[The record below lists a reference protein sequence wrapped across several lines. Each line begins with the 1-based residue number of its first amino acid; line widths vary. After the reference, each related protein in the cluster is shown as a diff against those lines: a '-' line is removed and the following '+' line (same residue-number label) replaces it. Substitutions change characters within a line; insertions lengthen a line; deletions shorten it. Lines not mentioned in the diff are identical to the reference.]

1 MKINELKCRF
11 CNSKNVKLIIDFGF
25 VALAGAFI
33 GQHQFSDEKKYGQQL
48 YFCKDCY
55 LLQIINKVDPKVLF
69 KDYFYFSSAIK
80 TLRDHFA
87 VFANEVTKRFLIPG
101 KASILEIGCND
112 GIMLRSFSKL
122 KIKTIIGI
130 DPSTNVISTIKE
142 PDVITIN
149 DFFTEKAAE
158 EIKNK
163 YGAMNM
169 IVANNVFAHID
180 DIHDVT
186 KGINKLLAK
195 DGVFIFEVHY
205 IGSLINELQY
215 DMIYHEHLYYY
226 SLLALEKY
234 FSRFDMEVFDI
245 KPIPIHAGS
254 MRYYVR
260 KKGELKQIALSNDVI
275 NLKKQE
281 IASGYDKEAAYL
293 NYAYRVEKT
302 KIALI
307 KLLDHIRDAE
317 NKSVVGY
324 GASGRANTLIQ
335 YCQINSTHLKY
346 IIDDAPAKQG
356 FYTPGSHF
364 LIKSREALEIE
375 KPDYI
380 LVFAWSFIN
389 EIINKNMKYLMSRG
403 KMIIPLPAVK
413 VISYENGEIKEKL
426 YS

>member
-1 MKINELKCRF
+1 MNELKCRF
-11 CNSKNVKLIIDFGF
+11 CQSSNISLIIDFGN
-25 VALAGAFI
+25 VALAGAFLQP
-33 GQHQFSDEKKYGQQL
+33 GQFPDEIKYPQQL
-48 YFCKDCY
+48 YFCKDCF
-55 LLQIINKVDPKVLF
+55 LLQIINKVDPSVLF

-87 VFANEVTKRFLIPG
+87 VFAQEVTKRFLTPG
-101 KASILEIGCND
+101 QSAVLEIGCND
-112 GIMLRSFSKL
+112 GVMLRAFAKL
-122 KIKTIIGI
+122 DLKTVIGI

-142 PDVITIN
+142 PNIITIN
-149 DFFTEKAAE
+149 DFFTEKAAN

-180 DIHDVT
+180 DIQDVT
-186 KGINKLLAK
+186 RGIDLLLAK

-234 FSRFDMEVFDI
+234 FSGFGMEIFDI

-260 KKGELKQIALSNDVI
+260 KKGELKQVPLSNDVI
-275 NLKKQE
+275 ELKRQE
-281 IASGYDKEAAYL
+281 IGAGYDREAAYL
-293 NYAYRVEKT
+293 NYAHRVEKT

-307 KLLDHIRDAE
+307 KLLDQIRDVE

-335 YCQINSTHLKY
+335 YCQINNTQLKY

-364 LIKSREALEIE
+364 PIKAREVLETE
-375 KPDYI
+375 SPDYV

-389 EIINKNMKYLMSRG
+389 EIINKNMKYLMGGG

-413 VISYENGEIKEKL
+413 VVSYEDGKIKEEL